1 MVKESTCHAG
11 NVGSISGLEGPLEE
25 GMATTPL
32 FLLRNP
38 HGQRSLVDYSAW
50 VAESQTA
57 LRDHTT
63 TPKITDGSDEASSR

>member
-32 FLLRNP
+32 FLLGNP

-50 VAESQTA
+50 VAESDSTEGP
-57 LRDHTT
+57 HHH
-63 TPKITDGSDEASSR
+63 S